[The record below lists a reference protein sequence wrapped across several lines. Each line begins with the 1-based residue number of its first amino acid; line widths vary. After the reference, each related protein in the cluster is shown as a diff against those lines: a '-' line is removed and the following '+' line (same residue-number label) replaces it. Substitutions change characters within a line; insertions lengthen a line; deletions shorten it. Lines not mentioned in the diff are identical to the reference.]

1 MKVIKGLI
9 VAAILIFLGLV
20 CSCQALAV
28 HDRNTRQDVLAL
40 VAKELPVGA
49 SLDDM
54 RAFLQRHAARFDLDD
69 RFKHDYAGIL
79 PQSRLDRNL
88 FDRRVGIELYF
99 DKDHR
104 FTTAQVNVF
113 YTFL

>member
-1 MKVIKGLI
+1 MKLIKALI
-9 VAAILIFLGLV
+9 IAVILIFLGLMG
-20 CSCQALAV
+20 SCQALAM

-40 VAKELPVGA
+40 VARELPAGA

-69 RFKHDYAGIL
+69 RFKHVYAGML
-79 PQSRLDRNL
+79 PQSRLDKNL
-88 FDRRVGIELYF
+88 FDRQVGVELYF